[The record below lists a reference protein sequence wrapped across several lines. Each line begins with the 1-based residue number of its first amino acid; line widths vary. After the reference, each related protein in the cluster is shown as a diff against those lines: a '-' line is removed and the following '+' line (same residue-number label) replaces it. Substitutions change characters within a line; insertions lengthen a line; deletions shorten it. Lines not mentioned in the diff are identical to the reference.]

1 MVCFIQSCK
10 SQYPKRHSWI
20 DYEWYK
26 TSIVEPLRTKL
37 LHTKLVDV
45 YGGDRI
51 SIQNDDNEDQVYFPF
66 ANKNEERDKIWE
78 LLKQLYPQS
87 VPIKD
92 DIDRWYEVIWGD
104 CYKFSIES
112 LSNEIE
118 NRENIENLSVSLD
131 CGEEETITFLN
142 DYYNLLNLEGNHI
155 KDIVADKYSVI
166 PNQLGYF
173 KKKTELKID
182 KDIDDEIKAV
192 CAMISVDPREYLIRK
207 MISTGGGIKYEVKS
221 KRIL

>member
-1 MVCFIQSCK
+1 MG
-10 SQYPKRHSWI
+10 R
-20 DYEWYK
+20 
-26 TSIVEPLRTKL
+26 R
-37 LHTKLVDV
+37 
-45 YGGDRI
+45 
-51 SIQNDDNEDQVYFPF
+51 NN
-66 ANKNEERDKIWE
+66 N
-78 LLKQLYPQS
+78 
-87 VPIKD
+87 
-92 DIDRWYEVIWGD
+92 
-104 CYKFSIES
+104 
-112 LSNEIE
+112 
-118 NRENIENLSVSLD
+118 
-131 CGEEETITFLN
+131 FLN